1 MHMDRIALWRHVLET
16 GDLPAGAPVE
26 AATAELAAHLGQ
38 RLVVALD
45 VEGLPA
51 LVEAWLDLARATA
64 PVRALLDASA
74 GDRARHLLARQR
86 EDVLGWLAQEL
97 AGTGARDPRR
107 AAVDLLREAEQV
119 AVAEQLAG
127 RVLRDERAPL
137 TGARPVRRRL
147 RFPRLVPA

>member
-1 MHMDRIALWRHVLET
+1 MNRTRLWRHVLET

-64 PVRALLDASA
+64 RVRALLDASA
-74 GDRARHLLARQR
+74 GDRARALLAQQR
-86 EDVLGWLAQEL
+86 EHVVGWLAQEL
-97 AGTGARDPRR
+97 AGTGARDPQR

-119 AVAEQLAG
+119 AVAEHLAG
-127 RVLRDERAPL
+127 RVLPGERAPL
-137 TGARPVRRRL
+137 TGRRPSRRRL
-147 RFPRLVPA
+147 RMPRLVPA